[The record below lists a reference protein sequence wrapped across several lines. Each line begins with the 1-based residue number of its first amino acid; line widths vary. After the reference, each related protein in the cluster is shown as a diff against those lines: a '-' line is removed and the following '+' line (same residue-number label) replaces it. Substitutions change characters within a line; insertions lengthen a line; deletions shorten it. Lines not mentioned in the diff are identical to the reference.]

1 MINLDYI
8 TLRKFYE
15 ENVDFLIGAR
25 LQKIQQPTRKDL
37 IFHLRNLGESKKL
50 YININPQIYHI
61 SFMSTESEAKRNLI
75 IPKQP
80 PMFCMLLRKYL
91 EGAKISDA
99 GVIDGER
106 IFELHFEITD
116 EYSQSRL
123 LCLSFELMGKHSN
136 VILYDRESNVIIG
149 CAHNVGPEKSRYR
162 ELQGGLKYT
171 YPLSSD
177 LSKFTREPLYT
188 ILNNN
193 KSLNDELDDYFSK
206 IQEEIVLKSE
216 KDKLYQIAQNKLKK
230 SKSSI
235 EKISVLLKKRDKTEE
250 YKLYGELLTANLYQ
264 NKDYSSKITLLN
276 YFTGKEVDIDLD
288 STKTLKEN
296 AQRYFRLYNKSKA
309 TKEKSDEMLQALLVD
324 KEYAENIIYS
334 IDQAKNLTDLIE
346 IKTELNIEILEFNKN
361 KKIPNKILE
370 NILRFSINEY
380 EVFIGKNNKQ
390 NDYIISKL
398 AKDEDYWFHTKTCA
412 GSHVLLKI
420 KNKEP
425 DDKTLLECAK
435 LAREYSSAKL
445 PSKVAVVYTKC
456 KYIKKPPKS
465 PLGYVIYKNEQEIL
479 I

>member
-1 MINLDYI
+1 M
-8 TLRKFYE
+8 
-15 ENVDFLIGAR
+15 A
-25 LQKIQQPTRKDL
+25 
-37 IFHLRNLGESKKL
+37 
-50 YININPQIYHI
+50 
-61 SFMSTESEAKRNLI
+61 
-75 IPKQP
+75 
-80 PMFCMLLRKYL
+80 
-91 EGAKISDA
+91 
-99 GVIDGER
+99 
-106 IFELHFEITD
+106 
-116 EYSQSRL
+116 
-123 LCLSFELMGKHSN
+123 
-136 VILYDRESNVIIG
+136 
-149 CAHNVGPEKSRYR
+149 
-162 ELQGGLKYT
+162 
-171 YPLSSD
+171 
-177 LSKFTREPLYT
+177 
-188 ILNNN
+188 
-193 KSLNDELDDYFSK
+193 
-206 IQEEIVLKSE
+206 
-216 KDKLYQIAQNKLKK
+216 NKLKK